1 MCFGLRA
8 IDALTHTPMPN
19 SDRART
25 ASALREL
32 TETIEARQ
40 DERNQEREN
49 KRRMEMQKRQQQLRE
64 RLVAPILLILT
75 VLASLILWLL

>member
-1 MCFGLRA
+1 MCSSRRTA
-8 IDALTHTPMPN
+8 NALQDRMPN

-40 DERNQEREN
+40 DERNQEREQ
-49 KRRMEMQKRQQQLRE
+49 KRRLEAEKRRQQLRE

-75 VLASLILWLL
+75 VLASLLLWML